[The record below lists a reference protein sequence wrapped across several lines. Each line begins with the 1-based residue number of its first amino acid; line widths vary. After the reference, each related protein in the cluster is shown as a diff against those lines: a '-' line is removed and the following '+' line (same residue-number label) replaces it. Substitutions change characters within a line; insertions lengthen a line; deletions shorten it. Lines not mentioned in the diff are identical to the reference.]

1 MLSTRLGYFLP
12 AFLAAALADALAAGD
27 NGVDF
32 FLGLGFSQTFLAI
45 IYFPNS
51 FHHQRQRYPK
61 DHAFHYH
68 REL

>member
-32 FLGLGFSQTFLAI
+32 FLGLGVSQTFLAI
-45 IYFPNS
+45 CIPLLSVSNS
-51 FHHQRQRYPK
+51 YS
-61 DHAFHYH
+61 A
-68 REL
+68 